1 MLSSDNTQLKS
12 TVKLVDFGCSKT
24 KLEKSLSNG
33 NQITD
38 FVVTIPWAAPEV
50 VSQKKGYD
58 ACKADVWSFGCT
70 LLEIATRKRPWYHI
84 DCETIFPLLLTIGA
98 SDELPIIPEEL
109 P

>member
-1 MLSSDNTQLKS
+1 
-12 TVKLVDFGCSKT
+12 
-24 KLEKSLSNG
+24 
-33 NQITD
+33 
-38 FVVTIPWAAPEV
+38 VVTIPWAAPEV
-50 VSQKKGYD
+50 VSQVKGYD

-109 P
+109 PQSLQKFIKDCLIRDPNKRPSVKELLQNEFFENYN